1 MAEVLVVDDDADV
14 CRLMTVV
21 LGKAGHKVA
30 TCASGTDALKNLGIE
45 PEDPSAE
52 LPDLLVLD
60 IMMPRPDGNTVANVI
75 RGHPRTRELPILVIS
90 ALKELRILGMT
101 KARVDGFMVKPFD
114 PDTLVGNVERMLDRR
129 GAGPG
134 PAGA

>member
-14 CRLMTVV
+14 CKLMTAV
-21 LGKAGHKVA
+21 LSKAGHKVA
-30 TCASGTDALKNLGIE
+30 TCASGTEALRDLGIE
-45 PEDPSAE
+45 PDDASAG

-75 RGHPRTRELPILVIS
+75 RDHPRTRELPILVIS

-114 PDTLVGNVERMLDRR
+114 PDVLVGNVAKMLDRR
-129 GAGPG
+129 GA
-134 PAGA
+134 